1 MTRAMQTLQDATR
14 ALREG
19 VASEQQWALVL
30 CRVETA
36 KHLVNQGVLP
46 GIKGHV
52 ESADQALHAI
62 QTRAR
67 LVNGWHPTPLDLH
80 ELDAVQTFT
89 ELHAIQMR
97 QVRATAYGGRRL
109 VPHRR
114 AMRGATA

>member
-1 MTRAMQTLQDATR
+1 MTPALRTLHEATK

-19 VASEQQWALVL
+19 VANEHQWALVV

-36 KHLVNQGVLP
+36 KHLINQGVLP

-52 ESADQALHAI
+52 DSAEQALQNI

-89 ELHAIQMR
+89 ELHAIQVR
-97 QVRATAYGGRRL
+97 QLRAAAIGRRQL
-109 VPHRR
+109 VLSRR
-114 AMRGATA
+114 STGRAAV